1 MHRFWGLGEIPLNA
15 KAWAGFSLLLLNVVA
30 LHRWW
35 GAAPLHGVPVHSKSH
50 GIVLLGAG
58 PSIAPFDREWNSV
71 YRLAM
76 GRRISVNQASASQLE
91 TLPHIGP
98 KRAAAIVRYRNENGN
113 FSSLGALVNV
123 RGVGPRTVQRVS
135 PFVEH

>member
-1 MHRFWGLGEIPLNA
+1 MNGE
-15 KAWAGFSLLLLNVVA
+15 AWTGFSLVLLGFVVLNG
-30 LHRWW
+30 WW
-35 GAAPLHGVPVHSKSH
+35 GVAPPQGVLVPSKSH
-50 GIVLLGAG
+50 GIVILGAG
-58 PSIAPFDREWNSV
+58 PPIAPFDREWNSV

-76 GRRISVNQASASQLE
+76 GRLISVNQASALQLE

-98 KRAAAIVRYRNENGN
+98 KRAASIVRYRNENGN
-113 FSSLGALVNV
+113 FLSLKSLMDV